1 MELVAVLANSFAS
14 AVTMAMGNTA
24 SIDTAGV
31 AICLVPPSI
40 LAAADAMVRMSSRGF
55 GGRRAMSLVMIYLLI
70 PL

>member
-14 AVTMAMGNTA
+14 AVTMGNTA
-24 SIDTAGV
+24 SIDAAGV

-40 LAAADAMVRMSSRGF
+40 LAAADAMVTMSSRGF